1 MGRKSAR
8 RVSDASAGLE
18 ERDLHADPAEQL
30 RAWLG
35 DATRAR
41 ITEPTAMTLAT
52 AGVDARP
59 SARIVLVKTVDD
71 RGIVFFTN
79 YESRKASDLETNPHA
94 ALVWYWGPLGRQVRA
109 EGTVARV
116 TPEESAAY
124 FATRPRGSKIGA
136 WVSRQS
142 KVLTDRR
149 ELEEKVAEFEQ
160 QYRGKEIP
168 LPPFWGGYRLVP
180 HLFEFWQARES
191 RLHDRFR
198 YSRSGD
204 RWVIDRLF
212 P

>member
-8 RVSDASAGLE
+8 RIPAVSEGLE

-30 RAWLG
+30 RRWLR
-35 DATRAR
+35 DAARAR
-41 ITEPTAMTLAT
+41 IVEPTAMTLAT

-59 SARIVLVKTVDD
+59 SARIVLVKNVDEH
-71 RGIVFFTN
+71 GIVFFTN

-109 EGTVARV
+109 EGTVARIP
-116 TPEESAAY
+116 PEESAAY
-124 FATRPRGSKIGA
+124 FKTRPRGSRIGA

-142 KVLTDRR
+142 SVLEDRK
-149 ELEEKVAEFEQ
+149 ELEEKVAEFEK
-160 QYRGKEIP
+160 QYRGRDIP
-168 LPPFWGGYRLVP
+168 LPPFWGGYRLDP
-180 HLFEFWQARES
+180 HMFEFWQAREN

-198 YSRSGD
+198 YSRSAD
-204 RWVIDRLF
+204 RWIIDRLF